1 MIQLVVARPRVH
13 FILLVHSYLF
23 NLLSLS
29 LPGKASPPLFDI
41 KSRLT
46 FAIQIKVTARAWWIW
61 VFPPFSL
68 LLSDQRPISLATITN
83 LTFFHFRRRHINILT
98 IPSQK
103 LMWLV
108 VFIKPFLLCSE
119 SFFLCGRIDSI
130 FHTRINHNLKVCLVV
145 VLFHSA
151 KKCQNYRT
159 LKHFIG
165 LVPIYHLVQT
175 VSQRPFVGLNWNYTH
190 ALTIT
195 WRCAS
200 SLFYSIRPK
209 KCQNCRTLKHLLV
222 LYVLTILIW
231 NYTHAFSI
239 A

>member
-119 SFFLCGRIDSI
+119 SFFLILSIDDRLIVGGNAAYWQFAKCIFDTSFMHFPWGCLQTFVAEVELWRVYMGWFEIFFLDHRIE
-130 FHTRINHNLKVCLVV
+130 
-145 VLFHSA
+145 
-151 KKCQNYRT
+151 
-159 LKHFIG
+159 
-165 LVPIYHLVQT
+165 
-175 VSQRPFVGLNWNYTH
+175 
-190 ALTIT
+190 
-195 WRCAS
+195 
-200 SLFYSIRPK
+200 
-209 KCQNCRTLKHLLV
+209 
-222 LYVLTILIW
+222 
-231 NYTHAFSI
+231 
-239 A
+239 